1 MEHMDEEDERI
12 EEEMRNFKEHL
23 ESKYGVTM
31 KDIMKRLD
39 DLNHKLDQV
48 NETVKLIEEN
58 MIKKTGSE
66 WETAF
71 RALTRMTKNE
81 F

>member
-1 MEHMDEEDERI
+1 MDEEDERI
-12 EEEMRNFKEHL
+12 EEELRKFKEHL

-48 NETVKLIEEN
+48 NDTVKLIEEN